1 MLLAAGLPAAAS
13 ALPGHTAETVT
24 MAAPAG
30 CHWEYAQEQLRHIR
44 DTGGSWSG
52 AEELA
57 CYGKAWEDDDSRL
70 QGDQF
75 VDTCYRTSCDRH

>member
-1 MLLAAGLPAAAS
+1 MSCLPAAAS